1 VLAPPVLIDGSVVGE
16 RGLDDNGGVVW
27 GSGTSAVT
35 QFPGAEVDD
44 DLVALARSAG
54 NVRSSGD
61 VEVAVVPIGD
71 GSVGEIQVLVLD
83 AEFGC
88 ERQYFVGPG
97 VTLGEAL
104 VFAQSFADRI

>member
-1 VLAPPVLIDGSVVGE
+1 M
-16 RGLDDNGGVVW
+16 W

-61 VEVAVVPIGD
+61 LEVAVVPIGD

-104 VFAQSFADRI
+104 TFAQTFADQM